1 MAEAGLVKEGRS
13 LSRVGPRTARAAR
26 LGLFVSA
33 LAIGLAPGLAH
44 AEHPLPKLTPP
55 KPAKPATPPP
65 DDGLADTGFY
75 LEANEVTEDQLHHTV
90 VAIGDVEARY
100 QGRVVRA
107 QRIDYDSVTGI
118 VTASGGVTMI
128 NTDGTVEF
136 SDSVELDR
144 QMSAGVAAGFSSRL
158 QQNVTIAAAHVVRKS
173 PTYTELNEAIFTPC
187 QLCAKQKHPTWSIR
201 ARKVIEDKKKQTIYF
216 RDAVVQVRGLPVFY
230 FPVLEAPDP
239 SSKRKS
245 GLLIPSVGSSSILG
259 FSWEQPYYQVIS
271 PSEDLVVAPQI
282 NSKVNPF
289 LNVDWR
295 RRFYSGAID
304 IRAGYT
310 YEENFDSHGDKLG
323 DPTSRSYILGKGL
336 FQIDNNW
343 DWGFTAERASDPL
356 IFDKY
361 AVPDPFIDRGLYG
374 ADDRRLI
381 SQIYTVRQTEDSYF
395 SAAAISVQG
404 LRSGD
409 INDTFPTI
417 APLIE
422 AHFEPDQPILGG
434 RLRIDGSGVV
444 LTRDESP
451 IDLSE
456 PGIDSRRGT
465 ISADWQRTFIFS
477 DGIRIDPFLSA
488 RGDIYS
494 LTNLQPPYAK
504 DATIARGIATAGFN
518 LSWPFIKRAGP
529 YTIILEPM
537 AQLALSPVVRQD
549 PRIPNEDSVDFEFD
563 STNLFQVDKSP
574 GFDILDSGQRLNV
587 GGRATVEDD
596 NGASASALIGREF
609 RAEPDPDLPA
619 RSGLSGDASDWVF
632 ATDAT
637 PFKNFE
643 IFTRWRLDSRTFA
656 INRLEIGADIFTSRF
671 DGQIRY
677 LEEAQ
682 DPTGAPVKD
691 LDFHAEVFITKHWGV
706 TTYDAREFTTGVW
719 RERDVGIVYRDDC
732 IRVEVVYRNDNTTN
746 GVLGPSHGIGLRL
759 TLATFGN
766 SGYGP
771 TSTTPSP

>member
-1 MAEAGLVKEGRS
+1 MKEGRY
-13 LSRVGPRTARAAR
+13 LSRVGPRTARAGR
-26 LGLFVSA
+26 LGLLVSV

-44 AEHPLPKLTPP
+44 AEHPLPTHPPP

-90 VAIGDVEARY
+90 VATGDVEARY

-107 QRIDYDSVTGI
+107 QRIDYDSDTGI

-245 GLLIPSVGSSSILG
+245 GLLIPSVGSSSIRG

-356 IFDKY
+356 IFDRY
-361 AVPDPFIDRGLYG
+361 GVSDPFVDRGLY
-374 ADDRRLI
+374 ATDDRRPDLAALHDARGPRI
-381 SQIYTVRQTEDSYF
+381 LHCFSIAAIERARPALGRHQRHLPDHRALDRGPLRSDDAGPWR
-395 SAAAISVQG
+395 SAA
-404 LRSGD
+404 
-409 INDTFPTI
+409 
-417 APLIE
+417 
-422 AHFEPDQPILGG
+422 H
-434 RLRIDGSGVV
+434 
-444 LTRDESP
+444 
-451 IDLSE
+451 
-456 PGIDSRRGT
+456 
-465 ISADWQRTFIFS
+465 
-477 DGIRIDPFLSA
+477 
-488 RGDIYS
+488 
-494 LTNLQPPYAK
+494 
-504 DATIARGIATAGFN
+504 
-518 LSWPFIKRAGP
+518 
-529 YTIILEPM
+529 
-537 AQLALSPVVRQD
+537 
-549 PRIPNEDSVDFEFD
+549 
-563 STNLFQVDKSP
+563 
-574 GFDILDSGQRLNV
+574 
-587 GGRATVEDD
+587 
-596 NGASASALIGREF
+596 
-609 RAEPDPDLPA
+609 
-619 RSGLSGDASDWVF
+619 
-632 ATDAT
+632 
-637 PFKNFE
+637 
-643 IFTRWRLDSRTFA
+643 
-656 INRLEIGADIFTSRF
+656 
-671 DGQIRY
+671 
-677 LEEAQ
+677 
-682 DPTGAPVKD
+682 
-691 LDFHAEVFITKHWGV
+691 
-706 TTYDAREFTTGVW
+706 
-719 RERDVGIVYRDDC
+719 
-732 IRVEVVYRNDNTTN
+732 
-746 GVLGPSHGIGLRL
+746 
-759 TLATFGN
+759 
-766 SGYGP
+766 
-771 TSTTPSP
+771 